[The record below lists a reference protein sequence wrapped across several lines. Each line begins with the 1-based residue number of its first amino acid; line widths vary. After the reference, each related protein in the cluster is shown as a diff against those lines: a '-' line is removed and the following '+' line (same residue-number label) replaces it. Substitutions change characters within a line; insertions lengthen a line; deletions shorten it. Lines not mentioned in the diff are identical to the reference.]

1 MLKWC
6 PLLFILTVSLG
17 NAQENLL
24 LSSIT
29 KDTINL
35 IKKDEPILID
45 FKKGNNFFP
54 YSKKKSKIV
63 AYSQIGAYTL
73 NFTALYYFWYKDS
86 AISKFHFFNDNKQY
100 LQVDKASHFFASY
113 LSGNMNMQMWK
124 WAGASKKKYV
134 WLGATSGL
142 AYETVIE
149 VLDGFST
156 GWGFSWGD
164 YAANLGGT
172 SLLIGQELLWD
183 EQRISVKYSTHFET
197 YQDAELERFAISR
210 DGKSKIDRLFKNY
223 NPQTYWLSA
232 NLKSFFKKSNVP
244 SWLNLA
250 VGYGAENI
258 IGAYHTVQ
266 TDANGVER
274 LADDIYPRYRQWY
287 LAPDIDLTKIK
298 TKSKLLKTVFFVLN
312 SFKFPA
318 PSLELSNGNLKWN
331 WIHF

>member
-6 PLLFILTVSLG
+6 LFSFLFNITIVT
-17 NAQENLL
+17 AQII
-24 LSSIT
+24 SPISFT
-29 KDTINL
+29 PKDTLLTLQNNY
-35 IKKDEPILID
+35 PTAFG
-45 FKKGNNFFP
+45 FKKGNAFFP
-54 YSKKKSKIV
+54 YSKKRSKV
-63 AYSQIGAYTL
+63 VTYSQLASYTA

-86 AISKFHFFNDNKQY
+86 ATSKFHFFNDNEQY

-113 LSGNMNMQMWK
+113 LSGNLNMQMWK
-124 WAGASKKKYV
+124 WAGASNKKYI

-142 AYETVIE
+142 AYETIIE

-164 YAANLGGT
+164 YEANLGGT
-172 SLLIGQELLWD
+172 SLLIGQELLWN
-183 EQRISVKYSTHFET
+183 EQRIHVKYSTHSET
-197 YQDAELERFAISR
+197 YDNPELERFAISR

-232 NLKSFFKKSNVP
+232 NLKSFFKKSNIP
-244 SWLNLA
+244 SWLNIA
-250 VGYGAENI
+250 VGYGAENV
-258 IGAYHTVQ
+258 IGAYHTAL
-266 TDANGVER
+266 TNEAGEER

-298 TKSKLLKTVFFVLN
+298 TKSKLLKTIFFVLN

-318 PSLELSNGNLKWN
+318 PSLELSQGNLKWN